1 LEAQAAASMG
11 GWDGTIRPPGAYGI
25 GYRGSFK
32 LREARQM
39 TMRTK
44 RIWAP
49 ARGVAAVLGIL
60 LTGAGLLLMAGCHVD
75 EQKNG
80 DSDKVRIET
89 PFGGLQV
96 KTNDAAVLADIGLPA
111 YPGAQPEKKKDKDDG
126 SADVDLNFGSFHL
139 GVKAASYLT
148 PDSPDKVEAF
158 YRGALKRYG
167 DVIACRDGS
176 AVGKPVR
183 TFEGLTCDA
192 HEGNHVQVNAHPDK
206 HSLELKTGSERR
218 QRIVE
223 IGPDGSGTKFS
234 LVALEVPGKSSSGE
248 ENDDTRQ

>member
-1 LEAQAAASMG
+1 
-11 GWDGTIRPPGAYGI
+11 
-25 GYRGSFK
+25 
-32 LREARQM
+32 M
-39 TMRTK
+39 TMRAK
-44 RIWAP
+44 RMWAWSN
-49 ARGVAAVLGIL
+49 GVTAAGIVL
-60 LTGAGLLLMAGCHVD
+60 TAAGLLAVAGCRVD
-75 EQKNG
+75 EHKSG
-80 DSDKVRIET
+80 DGDNVKIET

-96 KTNDAAVLADIGLPA
+96 QTNDAAVLAEIGLPG

-126 SADVDLNFGSFHL
+126 SADVNLNFGSFHL

-148 PDSPDKVEAF
+148 PDPPDKVEAF
-158 YRGALKRYG
+158 YRDAQKRYG

-206 HSLELKTGSERR
+206 NSLELKTGSEQR

-223 IGPDGSGTKFS
+223 IEPDGGGTKFS
-234 LVALEVPGKSSSGE
+234 LVMLDLPRRSGGE

>member
-1 LEAQAAASMG
+1 MG

-111 YPGAQPEKKKDKDDG
+111 YPGAQPEKKKGKG
-126 SADVDLNFGSFHL
+126 ACSTTSA
-139 GVKAASYLT
+139 
-148 PDSPDKVEAF
+148 
-158 YRGALKRYG
+158 
-167 DVIACRDGS
+167 
-176 AVGKPVR
+176 R
-183 TFEGLTCDA
+183 TFD
-192 HEGNHVQVNAHPDK
+192 
-206 HSLELKTGSERR
+206 R
-218 QRIVE
+218 
-223 IGPDGSGTKFS
+223 
-234 LVALEVPGKSSSGE
+234 
-248 ENDDTRQ
+248 

>member
-1 LEAQAAASMG
+1 MLGPSVIEGLSKLS
-11 GWDGTIRPPGAYGI
+11 PEE
-25 GYRGSFK
+25 
-32 LREARQM
+32 LREAFANFLPKEATAAEKTSAIEAWLRS
-39 TMRTK
+39 
-44 RIWAP
+44 P
-49 ARGVAAVLGIL
+49 AGGALREAM
-60 LTGAGLLLMAGCHVD
+60 AGLLALAGCHVD
-75 EQKNG
+75 EHKNG
-80 DSDKVRIET
+80 DGDNVKIET

-96 KTNDAAVLADIGLPA
+96 KTNDAAVRPDIGLPA
-111 YPGAQPEKKKDKDDG
+111 YPGAQPKKKKDKDGG
-126 SADVDLNFGSFHL
+126 SADVDLNFGNFHL

-148 PDSPDKVEAF
+148 PDSQDKVEAF

-167 DVIACRDGS
+167 AVIACRDGS

-192 HEGNHVQVNAHPDK
+192 HEGNHVQVNDHPSK
-206 HSLELKTGSERR
+206 NSLELKTGSERR

-223 IGPDGSGTKFS
+223 IEPDGGGTKFS

>member
-1 LEAQAAASMG
+1 
-11 GWDGTIRPPGAYGI
+11 
-25 GYRGSFK
+25 
-32 LREARQM
+32 M

-158 YRGALKRYG
+158 YRGTQSRRRNASAR
-167 DVIACRDGS
+167 RDGS

-183 TFEGLTCDA
+183 T
-192 HEGNHVQVNAHPDK
+192 
-206 HSLELKTGSERR
+206 
-218 QRIVE
+218 
-223 IGPDGSGTKFS
+223 
-234 LVALEVPGKSSSGE
+234 
-248 ENDDTRQ
+248 